1 MEQVVKFLKEVRGEF
16 GKVVWPSR
24 EEAIKLTLIVI
35 GTAALCGIF
44 ISGLDYLFSNLVE
57 RLIK

>member
-1 MEQVVKFLKEVRGEF
+1 MNQIITFLKEARGEF
-16 GKVVWPSR
+16 EKVVWPSR
-24 EEAIKLTLIVI
+24 KEAVRLTLIVI
-35 GTAALCGIF
+35 GTAAACGIF